1 MTGPAEIVPSGLAA
15 AVIGRRQVRFSYARD
30 ARSAG
35 PRVVSPHAIFR
46 TAAGVVRLQGVQV
59 AGPTSQGQADLP
71 GWRTFDLSLMSGI
84 ETLPGRFEVAPE
96 FRPDSPA
103 YRRMIVDCV
112 RGWAGARPRHQTA
125 PPGRL

>member
-1 MTGPAEIVPSGLAA
+1 MTSPGEIVPGGLAKA
-15 AVIGRRQVRFSYARD
+15 ITGRHEVRFSYARD
-30 ARSAG
+30 APSAG
-35 PRVVSPHAIFR
+35 PRVIRPHAMYR

-84 ETLPGRFEVAPE
+84 ETLPGRFPVAPQ

-112 RGWAGARPRHQTA
+112 RGWARPRHPAA